1 MERPLQGIAR
11 DDYDV
16 RLDACR
22 GIALW
27 FVFLDHIPN
36 NIAAWLTLRNYGF
49 SDASEVFVFVSG
61 YTCMTAYGARL
72 RQDGWRSAIGHA
84 VRRSC
89 EIYLAFLLLFA
100 FYVALIW
107 LIGGG
112 RFLDETNT
120 AVFFQS
126 PGPAMLHALSLQ
138 YTPVNTDI
146 LPTFV
151 VLHLVF
157 PAVLW
162 GLTTNAPATLLA
174 SAGLY
179 LAVQFWDLN
188 IPSWPRKEW
197 YFNPFAWQFLFV
209 LGACCA
215 GGSAERLR
223 RIAMSRAALVLAV
236 AYLLFSLAITLRWH
250 LSPTEFLPAAL
261 ARLIYP
267 IDKSSLDP
275 LRVLHFLSLAVV
287 AARPLSW
294 LDGRAP
300 ARWTIPLLR
309 CGRHSL
315 IVFCFSVLL
324 SFAGHVLLQRFDD
337 AAIMQL
343 AVSAA
348 GIALMVAVAAMLDR
362 IGEIAAWPPRSF

>member
-1 MERPLQGIAR
+1 MERPLQGLVR
-11 DDYDV
+11 DVHDV

-36 NIAAWLTLRNYGF
+36 NIADWLTLRNYGF

-61 YTCMTAYGARL
+61 YTCMTAYSARL
-72 RQDGWRSAIGHA
+72 RHDGWPGAIGHA

-89 EIYLAFLLLFA
+89 EIYFAFLILFA
-100 FYVALIW
+100 SYLTLIW

-126 PGPAMLHALSLQ
+126 PGSATLHALALQ

-157 PAVLW
+157 PAILW
-162 GLTTNAPATLLA
+162 SLTANAPATLLA

-179 LAVQFWDLN
+179 LAVQLWGLN
-188 IPSWPRKEW
+188 VPSWPRHEW

-209 LGACCA
+209 LGACWA
-215 GGSAERLR
+215 GATAGRLR
-223 RIAMSRAALVLAV
+223 RIAMSRTALVLAL
-236 AYLLFSLAITLRWH
+236 AYLLFGLAVTLRWR
-250 LSPTEFLPAAL
+250 LSPTEFLPVAL
-261 ARLIYP
+261 AQLIYP

-275 LRVLHFLSLAVV
+275 LRLLHFLSLAVV
-287 AARPLSW
+287 AARPLAL
-294 LDGRAP
+294 LDGRTP
-300 ARWTIPLLR
+300 ARWTIPLVR

-324 SFAGHVLLQRFDD
+324 SFAGHVLLQRFHD
-337 AAIMQL
+337 AAFLQL
-343 AVSAA
+343 VVSAA

-362 IGEIAAWPPRSF
+362 IGGIAAWQPRSF